1 MSSRVFTVFSRWK
14 EIAFSITLRW
24 CGADISS
31 FKREND
37 ENDVDVGDGVLVM
50 VMMTH
55 SHWRTGTS
63 GMKAIPSTD
72 VECCSCTVAI
82 PPRSE

>member
-31 FKREND
+31 FKREHD
-37 ENDVDVGDGVLVM
+37 ENDVGVGVGVAGDGYDDSQPLAHRHVRYE
-50 VMMTH
+50 
-55 SHWRTGTS
+55 SHT
-63 GMKAIPSTD
+63 
-72 VECCSCTVAI
+72 EH
-82 PPRSE
+82 